1 MLEGVNM
8 YARQALN
15 FVCVEA
21 GTTVGQAA
29 HMPQAD
35 AARGFGWRIH
45 CGVEVTE
52 SSTNTELSLSRKQK
66 GVHDCQLL
74 LCRAEFD

>member
-1 MLEGVNM
+1 MLEGVNI

-15 FVCVEA
+15 FVCVACVEA

-29 HMPQAD
+29 HMPQVD

-45 CGVEVTE
+45 CGVEVTR
-52 SSTNTELSLSRKQK
+52 ELPRISAIVQPTT
-66 GVHDCQLL
+66 LL
-74 LCRAEFD
+74 